1 MSQPERTVVHFVRH
15 GEVHN
20 PGRIL
25 YARLDGYHLSD
36 LGRTM
41 ADVMADHFAAN
52 DVMAVI
58 SSSLQRAR
66 ETAGP
71 IADRHG
77 LPVRIDDRVI
87 EAANAFEGRPTTLS
101 TFLRPSGLRRMYNV
115 TRPSWGEPYTAIAE
129 RMTSALNDARDL
141 ARGREAVVVSHQLPI
156 WTLRNTVEGRRLWHD
171 PRRRECSLA
180 SVTSFAFAGAE
191 LTSVSYAE
199 PAGHLLAR
207 ASTVA
212 GA

>member
-36 LGRTM
+36 LGRMM
-41 ADVMADHFAAN
+41 ADVIADHFAAN
-52 DVMAVI
+52 DVVAV
-58 SSSLQRAR
+58 STSSLLRAQ
-66 ETAGP
+66 ETATP
-71 IADRHG
+71 IAQRHR

-87 EAANAFEGRPTTLS
+87 EAANAFEGQPTALK
-101 TFLRPSGLRRMYNV
+101 TFLRPKGLVRMYNV
-115 TRPSWGEPYTAIAE
+115 TKPSWGEPYAAIAE
-129 RMTSALNDARDL
+129 RMTGALQDTLDL
-141 ARGREAVVVSHQLPI
+141 ARGHEAVVVSHQLPI
-156 WTLRNTVEGRRLWHD
+156 WTLRNKVEGLRLWHD

-180 SVTSFAFAGAE
+180 SVTSFAFAGEE

-199 PAGHLLAR
+199 PAGHLLAH
-207 ASTVA
+207 ASKVA